1 MPDSHAFAPFERPEP
16 PRNVEAE
23 QALIGL
29 MLDHGAR
36 ILDRVSGIIR
46 PEHFAVDVHA
56 TIYRAISR
64 IVERGGTPETMAV
77 SAGIG
82 EDPAFAAAGGLR
94 YLVSLYT
101 TAIGVAPGATVEL
114 WAQDIRQKWQR
125 RRALAIA
132 DEIADAAYRGGD
144 EAMEDAM
151 AACQRGLDEIATGA
165 DADGYRHIAHY
176 YSEAIAAA
184 EEAYK
189 RQGQIVGTTT
199 GLSDLD
205 QVIGGL
211 QRSDLIIC
219 GARPGMG
226 KSALGVSIARAA
238 AKSGVP
244 VGIWSLEMPGAQIA
258 GRSAA
263 IDTELPYAAIR
274 AGRVGDEG
282 WARLLEAKARAEDLP
297 IFVDP
302 TPALRPSRLAST
314 ARRLKRRHGLGLIIV
329 DYLQLMRG
337 DTNRR
342 DGNKVLEVA
351 EITGALKAL
360 AKDLDV
366 PVLAFSQ
373 LNRGVEARDEK
384 RPLLSDLRDSGSIE
398 QDADIVMFLYRDEYY
413 LQKEGEPKL
422 KPGEDRGKFATRSA
436 EWAER
441 LRQAKGV
448 GEIIVAKQRNGPEKT
463 IRAAFNAE
471 LMAYTDL
478 YEGGAHGAD

>member
-1 MPDSHAFAPFERPEP
+1 MPDSHVLSPFDRPQP
-16 PRNVEAE
+16 PQNVEAE

-46 PEHFAVDVHA
+46 AEHFSADVHA
-56 TIYRAISR
+56 TIYRAICR

-77 SAGIG
+77 TAAVG
-82 EDPAFAAAGGLR
+82 EDRAFAAAGGLR
-94 YLVSLYT
+94 YLASLYT

-125 RRALAIA
+125 RRAIAIA
-132 DEIADAAYRGGD
+132 DEIATAAYAGGD

-151 AACQRGLDEIATGA
+151 AACQHGLDEIAAGA
-165 DADGYRHIAHY
+165 GADGYRHIAHY
-176 YSEAIAAA
+176 YTEAIAAA
-184 EEAYK
+184 EEAHK
-189 RQGQIVGTTT
+189 RHGQIVGATT
-199 GLSDLD
+199 GLTELD
-205 QVIGGL
+205 RVIGGL
-211 QRSDLIIC
+211 QRSDLIVC

-238 AKSGVP
+238 ARSGVP
-244 VGIWSLEMPGAQIA
+244 VGIWSLEMPGSQIA
-258 GRSAA
+258 GRSVA
-263 IDTELPYAAIR
+263 IDTAMPYAAIR

-282 WARLLEAKARAEDLP
+282 WARLLEARDRAAEGLP
-297 IFVDP
+297 IYVDP

-314 ARRLKRRHGLGLIIV
+314 ARQMKRRHGLGLIII

-398 QDADIVMFLYRDEYY
+398 QDADIVMFLYREEYY
-413 LQKEGEPKL
+413 LQKEGEPKRR
-422 KPGEDRGKFATRSA
+422 PGEDEHKFSA
-436 EWAER
+436 RMTTWSQR
-441 LRQAKGV
+441 LEESRGV

-463 IRAAFNAE
+463 VRAAFDAE
-471 LMAYTDL
+471 LMTYTDL
-478 YEGGAHGAD
+478 YHGDRR